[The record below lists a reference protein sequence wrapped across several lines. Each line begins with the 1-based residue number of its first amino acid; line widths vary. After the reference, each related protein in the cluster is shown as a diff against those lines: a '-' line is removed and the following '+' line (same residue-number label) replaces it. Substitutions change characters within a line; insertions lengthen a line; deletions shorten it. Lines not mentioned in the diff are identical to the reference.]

1 MVGPMFCI
9 LRGFL
14 ATPANLFLGW
24 CFCPSFV
31 TWWIPFSVLL
41 MVDIQTTG
49 YSFSDLLPPN
59 DLQFSEITSRS
70 FRTSWTP
77 PAARV
82 MSYLVRYRKAED
94 ITGDYISIALP
105 GDATSVVLQHL
116 FPLTAYEVNVFAQYD
131 KGDSFPLSG
140 EETTLEGTVAC
151 AWNSNG
157 TLRTPNKNNYKPM
170 CSLLCRT
177 RTRSKPT
184 CFRGDYKQ
192 FQSVMARCS
201 RSGHQIPPVLC
212 STEWYWGNTG
222 GSNYWNRDFHRS
234 PGAFPHHDL
243 PSVCVCWVFN
253 RLGSGDAD
261 RRHHQG
267 RWARKSNPEWLL
279 ETKTSESQL
288 SCHSFFFIF
297 SLRFSSWPSRV
308 WWDHFHNETGL
319 AAC

>member
-1 MVGPMFCI
+1 
-9 LRGFL
+9 
-14 ATPANLFLGW
+14 
-24 CFCPSFV
+24 
-31 TWWIPFSVLL
+31 

-77 PAARV
+77 PAAKV

-157 TLRTPNKNNYKPM
+157 TLRE
-170 CSLLCRT
+170 L
-177 RTRSKPT
+177 
-184 CFRGDYKQ
+184 
-192 FQSVMARCS
+192 
-201 RSGHQIPPVLC
+201 QIRIITNWCVLC
-212 STEWYWGNTG
+212 CAEQGPVRNLRVSEETINSFRVSWRDAPGPVIRYRLSYVPLSGTGEILEAQTIGTET
-222 GSNYWNRDFHRS
+222 SIVLQEL
-234 PGAFPHHDL
+234 FPITTYRV
-243 PSVCVCWVFN
+243 SVFAEY
-253 RLGSGDAD
+253 S
-261 RRHHQG
+261 
-267 RWARKSNPEWLL
+267 
-279 ETKTSESQL
+279 
-288 SCHSFFFIF
+288 
-297 SLRFSSWPSRV
+297 
-308 WWDHFHNETGL
+308 TGL
-319 AAC
+319 GQEMQIDGTTKEGEPENLFQNDF